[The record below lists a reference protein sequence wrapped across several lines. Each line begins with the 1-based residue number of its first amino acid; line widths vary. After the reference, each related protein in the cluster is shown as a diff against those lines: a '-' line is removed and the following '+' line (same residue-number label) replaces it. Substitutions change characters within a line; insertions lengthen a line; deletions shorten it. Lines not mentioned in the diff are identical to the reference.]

1 MRRRKNVFKQFVP
14 GVNMADITAGMVKE
28 LREIT
33 GLGMMECKKALTE
46 TGGDMKAAEDLLR
59 VKSGAKASKA
69 AGRIAADGMISAF
82 IASDGK
88 SGALVEV
95 NCETDFVAKNEDF
108 INFARGLAQVA
119 TTNSLADT
127 EGLASATLE
136 TGQSVDEFRKAL
148 IMKLGENISV
158 RRFVRYAAQGR
169 LSSYLHG
176 AKIGVMVDYSGGDE
190 SLGRDLAMHIAA
202 SKPICV
208 SREQVSPELLER
220 ERQIYAAQAAESGKS
235 GDIVTKMVEGR
246 IAKYLAEVTLLGQ
259 PFVKDPDQTV
269 EKLLAA
275 KSAKVHAFTLF
286 VLGEGIE
293 KKSGDFA
300 AEVMAQVNQAK
311 DDKAARSA

>member
-1 MRRRKNVFKQFVP
+1 
-14 GVNMADITAGMVKE
+14 MADITAGMVKE

-33 GLGMMECKKALTE
+33 GLGMMECKKALAETE
-46 TGGDMKAAEDLLR
+46 GDMKAAEDLLR

-69 AGRIAADGMISAF
+69 AGRVAADGMISAY
-82 IASDGK
+82 IAPDAK

-108 INFARGLAQVA
+108 IHFTRDLARLATV
-119 TTNSLADT
+119 NNLADT
-127 EGLASATLE
+127 VGLAPAILE
-136 TGQSVDEFRKAL
+136 TGQSVEEFRKAL
-148 IMKLGENISV
+148 VMKLGENISV
-158 RRFVRYAAQGR
+158 RRLVRYAAQGR
-169 LSSYLHG
+169 LSFYLHG
-176 AKIGVMVDYSGGDE
+176 AKIGVMIDYSGGDE

-208 SREQVSPELLER
+208 SREQVSSELLER
-220 ERQIYAAQAAESGKS
+220 ERQIYAAQAVESGKS
-235 GDIVTKMVEGR
+235 GDIAAKMVEGR

-259 PFVKDPDQTV
+259 PFVKDPDRTV
-269 EKLLAA
+269 EKLLSA

-311 DDKAARSA
+311 DEKAARPA